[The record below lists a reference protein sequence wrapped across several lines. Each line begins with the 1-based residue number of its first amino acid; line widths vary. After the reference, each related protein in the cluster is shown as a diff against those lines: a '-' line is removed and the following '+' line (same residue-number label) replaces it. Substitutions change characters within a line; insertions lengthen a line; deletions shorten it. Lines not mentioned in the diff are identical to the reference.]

1 MTAVTIDTLELAG
14 QLREAGV
21 DEKPA
26 AAIAQAIKRGVESTP
41 APAEV
46 AQIKGE
52 NADIKAENA
61 DAKTRLTRVEDRLT
75 KIETDIGDIKIRLTK
90 METDIGEVKT
100 DLASFK
106 AEVRSEMRW
115 QRWMT
120 CAIIVLVVSDIILQ
134 NL

>member
-1 MTAVTIDTLELAG
+1 MTAATIDTLELAG

-41 APAEV
+41 APAEI
-46 AQIKGE
+46 AQIKSE
-52 NADIKAENA
+52 NADIKS
-61 DAKTRLTRVEDRLT
+61 
-75 KIETDIGDIKIRLTK
+75 RLTK
-90 METDIGEVKT
+90 MESDIGEIKT
-100 DLASFK
+100 ELAEIKADLGAFK
-106 AEVRSEMRW
+106 AEVRAEMRW
-115 QRWMT
+115 QRWLT